1 MYTDYVVYIYNI
13 IHIHCKVQY
22 TEYSENYDR
31 DQNKNRFGQMEY
43 RRAGP
48 HIT

>member
-13 IHIHCKVQY
+13 IHIHTY